1 MMNTM
6 KKILFICTLALST
19 KFYSQDML
27 GLSNISISSGPSKYP
42 ELERAGSTIAFSTVN
57 MAMNA
62 GNIVNL
68 NNKKKKSNAG
78 FGVVTGFAQIAN
90 GVIFNEKEEDLKAID
105 VSVGAATVI
114 FSSIRLLKKQKQ
126 AKEEKLSLAPAFLR
140 APFYGKIT
148 ALALRLKF

>member
-1 MMNTM
+1 M
-6 KKILFICTLALST
+6 KALLYISFLILNLVSKAQDIGASLSGT
-19 KFYSQDML
+19 SLYSSS
-27 GLSNISISSGPSKYP
+27 SNKEI
-42 ELERAGSTIAFSTVN
+42 ERAGSTIAFSTVN
-57 MAMNA
+57 VAMNA
-62 GNIVNL
+62 GNIIHL
-68 NNKKKKSNAG
+68 NSKKKKSNAG
-78 FGVVTGFAQIAN
+78 FGVVTGLAQIAN
-90 GVIFNEKEEDLKAID
+90 GIIFNEKEEDLKAID

>member
-1 MMNTM
+1 M
-6 KKILFICTLALST
+6 KTLLYTSFLILNLVSKAQDIGTSLSGASL
-19 KFYSQDML
+19 YSSS
-27 GLSNISISSGPSKYP
+27 SNK
-42 ELERAGSTIAFSTVN
+42 EFERAASTIAFSTVN
-57 MAMNA
+57 IAMNA
-62 GNIVNL
+62 GNIIHL

-78 FGVVTGFAQIAN
+78 FGVVTGLAQIAN

-105 VSVGAATVI
+105 VSVGTATVI

-126 AKEEKLSLAPAFLR
+126 AKEEKLSLAPAFLS